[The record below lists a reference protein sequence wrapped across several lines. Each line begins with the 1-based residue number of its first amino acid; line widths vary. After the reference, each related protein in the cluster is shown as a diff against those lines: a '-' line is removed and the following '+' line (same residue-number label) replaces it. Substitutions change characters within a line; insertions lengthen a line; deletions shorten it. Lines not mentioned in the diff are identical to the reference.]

1 MAKGRSSH
9 PKEFRE
15 KVAQEAIESGNQRAT
30 AEKYDLKP
38 SIVYGWVRTLQS
50 KDKNQAKKNI
60 NQLQK
65 ELEEKDLEIRVLKEL
80 LKKTTQTLIKD

>member
-1 MAKGRSSH
+1 MAKGRSTH
-9 PKEFRE
+9 TREFRE

-50 KDKNQAKKNI
+50 KDKNQTKRNI
-60 NQLQK
+60 SQLQK
-65 ELEEKDLEIRVLKEL
+65 ELAEKELENKVLREL